1 MTRSELVDLI
11 KEQCPY
17 LENKEVE
24 NAIQLFFSEI
34 VTGLTSGKRV
44 ELRGFGSFSIK
55 SRAPRIARNPRTG
68 EKIELGSRLLPHFKS
83 GKELNILINS

>member
-1 MTRSELVDLI
+1 MTRSELIDFI

-55 SRAPRIARNPRTG
+55 NRPPRIARNPRTG
-68 EKIELGSRLLPHFKS
+68 EKIELGSRLLPYFKS

>member
-17 LENKEVE
+17 LESKEVE
-24 NAIQLFFSEI
+24 NSINLFFSEI
-34 VTGLTSGKRV
+34 IAGLTSGQRV

-55 SRAPRIARNPRTG
+55 SRAPRVARNPRTG
-68 EKIELGSRLLPHFKS
+68 EKVELGGRLLPYFKP
-83 GKELNILINS
+83 GKKLNTLINS

>member
-24 NAIQLFFSEI
+24 KAINLFFSEVI
-34 VTGLTSGKRV
+34 AGLTSGQRV

-55 SRAPRIARNPRTG
+55 NRAPRVARNPRTG
-68 EKIELGSRLLPHFKS
+68 EKVELGSRLLPHFKP
-83 GKELNILINS
+83 GKKLNTLINS

>member
-11 KEQCPY
+11 KAQCPY
-17 LENKEVE
+17 LENSEVE
-24 NAIQLFFSEI
+24 NAINLFFSEI
-34 VTGLTSGKRV
+34 ITGLTSGQRV

-55 SRAPRIARNPRTG
+55 NRAPRIARNPRTG
-68 EKIELGSRLLPHFKS
+68 EKVELGSRLLPYFKP

>member
-1 MTRSELVDLI
+1 MTRSELINLI
-11 KEQCPY
+11 IEQCPY

-24 NAIQLFFSEI
+24 NAINLFFSEI
-34 VTGLTSGKRV
+34 ITGLTSGQRV

-55 SRAPRIARNPRTG
+55 SRAPRVARNPRTG
-68 EKIELGSRLLPHFKS
+68 ENFELGTRLLPYFKP

>member
-1 MTRSELVDLI
+1 MTLSELIDLI

-55 SRAPRIARNPRTG
+55 SRPPRIARNPRTG
-68 EKIELGSRLLPHFKS
+68 EKIEIGSRLLPHFKS

>member
-1 MTRSELVDLI
+1 MTRSELTDLI

-55 SRAPRIARNPRTG
+55 NRPPRIARNPRTG

>member
-1 MTRSELVDLI
+1 MTRSELIDFI

-55 SRAPRIARNPRTG
+55 NRPPRIARNPRTG
-68 EKIELGSRLLPHFKS
+68 DKIELGSRLLPHFKS
-83 GKELNILINS
+83 GKKLNILINS

>member
-24 NAIQLFFSEI
+24 NAVNLFFSEI
-34 VTGLTSGKRV
+34 ITGLSSGQRV

-55 SRAPRIARNPRTG
+55 SRPPRVARNPRTG
-68 EKIELGSRLLPHFKS
+68 EKVEIGSRLLPYFKP

>member
-1 MTRSELVDLI
+1 MTLSELIDLI

-24 NAIQLFFSEI
+24 KAIQLFFSEI

-55 SRAPRIARNPRTG
+55 NRPPRIARNPRTG
-68 EKIELGSRLLPHFKS
+68 EKIELGSRLLPYFKS

>member
-1 MTRSELVDLI
+1 MTRSELIDLI

-55 SRAPRIARNPRTG
+55 NRPPRIARNPRTG
-68 EKIELGSRLLPHFKS
+68 DKIELGSRLLPHFKS

>member
-24 NAIQLFFSEI
+24 KAINLFFSEVI
-34 VTGLTSGKRV
+34 AGLTSGQRV

-55 SRAPRIARNPRTG
+55 SRAPRVARNPRTG
-68 EKIELGSRLLPHFKS
+68 EKVELGSRLLPHFKP
-83 GKELNILINS
+83 GKKLNTLINS

>member
-1 MTRSELVDLI
+1 MTKSELIDLI
-11 KEQCPY
+11 KDQCPDLDNREAEY
-17 LENKEVE
+17 AVH
-24 NAIQLFFSEI
+24 LFFSEI
-34 VTGLTSGKRV
+34 ISGLTSGQRI

-68 EKIELGSRLLPHFKS
+68 DKVELGSKLLPYFKT

>member
-1 MTRSELVDLI
+1 MTRSELIDLV

-24 NAIQLFFSEI
+24 NSIQLFFSEI
-34 VTGLTSGKRV
+34 VAGLSSGKRV

-55 SRAPRIARNPRTG
+55 SRLPRIARNPRTG

>member
-1 MTRSELVDLI
+1 MTRSELIDLI

-44 ELRGFGSFSIK
+44 ELRGFGSLSIK
-55 SRAPRIARNPRTG
+55 SRSPRIARNPRTG

>member
-1 MTRSELVDLI
+1 MTRSELTDLI

-55 SRAPRIARNPRTG
+55 NRPPRIARNPRTG
-68 EKIELGSRLLPHFKS
+68 DKIELGSRLLPHFKS

>member
-1 MTRSELVDLI
+1 MTKSKLVDLI

-24 NAIQLFFSEI
+24 KAINLFFSEVI
-34 VTGLTSGKRV
+34 AGLTSGQRV

-55 SRAPRIARNPRTG
+55 SRAPRVARNPRTG
-68 EKIELGSRLLPHFKS
+68 EKVELGSRLLPYFKP
-83 GKELNILINS
+83 GKELNFLINS

>member
-1 MTRSELVDLI
+1 MTRSELVDII

-24 NAIQLFFSEI
+24 KAIQLFFSEI

-44 ELRGFGSFSIK
+44 ELRGFGSYSIK
-55 SRAPRIARNPRTG
+55 NRPPRIARNPRTG
-68 EKIELGSRLLPHFKS
+68 DKIELGSRLLPHFKS
-83 GKELNILINS
+83 GKKLNILINS

>member
-1 MTRSELVDLI
+1 MTRSELIDLI

-24 NAIQLFFSEI
+24 NAIHLFFSEI

-55 SRAPRIARNPRTG
+55 NRPPRIARNPRTG
-68 EKIELGSRLLPHFKS
+68 EKIELGSRLLPYFKS

>member
-1 MTRSELVDLI
+1 MTRSELIDFI

-24 NAIQLFFSEI
+24 KAIQLFFSEI

-55 SRAPRIARNPRTG
+55 NRPPRIARNPRTG